1 MLPPPSTLGS
11 DSCHP
16 EFVVGTVVA
25 VSVIPNECEE
35 SYHYNAKISHYVRD
49 DKKKTGFTLIEL
61 SIVLVI
67 IGLIVGGVLVGRDLI
82 NAAKLRS
89 VLTDVEK
96 FNAAANTFR
105 TKYNCLP
112 GDCLKATDYFG
123 QAADCANW
131 SVDDLNT
138 TTCNGDGDGRVTLIN
153 PGDPHPPPANYWQ
166 YDESA
171 LFWNHLSR
179 ADLISGHYSGVMGWG
194 PIIDSTNVPFSR
206 LENGCYSINS
216 SSYTSADASQKMP
229 YYSMNSTFFAL
240 GSPRTLGGTE
250 LDDCV
255 EGLNSLPAI
264 SAQNLDSKIDDGK
277 PFSGNVQ
284 TNIDRYGGDW
294 NYSGTPN
301 RPGCTNNNGDTY
313 PYSAT
318 PTIYA
323 TSAAVTTCQLYFKAA
338 F

>member
-1 MLPPPSTLGS
+1 MQANISPYT
-11 DSCHP
+11 P
-16 EFVVGTVVA
+16 EIFKEYRNNYT
-25 VSVIPNECEE
+25 
-35 SYHYNAKISHYVRD
+35 KISRVALNH
-49 DKKKTGFTLIEL
+49 KEETGFTLIEL

-67 IGLIVGGVLVGRDLI
+67 IGLIIGGVLVGRDLI
-82 NAAKLRS
+82 TSAKLRS
-89 VLTDVEK
+89 VLTDIEK
-96 FNAAANTFR
+96 FNTAANTFQ
-105 TKYNCLP
+105 TKYNCIP
-112 GDCLKATDYFG
+112 GDCLRASDYFG
-123 QAADCANW
+123 TTTCGAY
-131 SVDDLNT
+131 SVDDLKT
-138 TTCNGDGDGRVTLIN
+138 ATCNGDGNGLVTLMN
-153 PGDPHPPPANYWQ
+153 PGDPHPAPANYWQ
-166 YDESA
+166 YDEST

-179 ADLISGHYSGVMGWG
+179 AGLITGHYSGVMGWG

-216 SSYTSADASQKMP
+216 SGYSIADGTQKMP
-229 YYSMNSTFFAL
+229 YSSMNSTFFAL
-240 GSPRTLGGTE
+240 GNPKAGGTG

-277 PFSGNVQ
+277 PFSGSVQ
-284 TNIDRYGGDW
+284 TNLDRYGGDW

-301 RPGCTNNNGDTY
+301 HPGCTNNNGNTY

-323 TSAAVTTCQLYFKAA
+323 TTAAATTCQLYFQSA